1 MNRYW
6 AHSILFCI
14 LIMNGVQAQY
24 PIFWGGPGHK
34 DSEFDGGLNGWTT
47 TGLAS
52 SIPDSAINAVWTYSK
67 TSDARPFIF
76 GGGTPSANV
85 PIHSFSNANGA
96 AVFNSAYL
104 DTRGVFSNL
113 GTDKGPAPALSKMYF
128 PDNKFGIQS
137 GVLTSPK
144 IDCSSQSTV
153 AVWFFQLYYKFYG
166 KTSIEVTHDGGVN
179 WQEFLINIESPAANN
194 HVNNRLLVDITSA
207 AAGYSEVQF
216 RFKWSN
222 AFYFWIIDD
231 VYLVNMPDHDLAIT
245 HPYYSPSSYA
255 IPISQTCQDSLIFK
269 AALSNLGT
277 KTQRDVVF
285 ACYVENNMGLT
296 FFADSIIIPEFKAFT
311 KDSIVYLTSTFK
323 INNLPHEQGLYKIIW
338 KTYSLASSD
347 AILDDNIVSAN
358 FEITAAEES
367 VYAKEQ
373 KANGSLRFPGNYLIG
388 AQYITPDC
396 IDKRD
401 DFEIKSVL
409 VQLASTRNS
418 GSPGRLEGYQVVVY
432 ILKVK
437 DTVNADFSNFALDI
451 DLGDSNGSVEFIGV
465 GDYTCNEETNFE
477 DIYVPVKDINEKK
490 IYLEPNTRYFILV
503 DHLLEIPGT
512 FSIEHAA
519 DLSSLNAFE
528 TIPFNTPVYLKDKGL
543 WLANI
548 PGNPQPVC
556 RLKVSPGYYI
566 NTKNVNTL
574 SPNTLT
580 IKSNPVIQSRLELN
594 IQLEETSDVQ
604 LLIADIHGKIISK
617 QYYKSIDEQIAIF
630 DLSNYTSGMYVA
642 KLITKHGTRDLT
654 FSYLK

>member
-1 MNRYW
+1 MRFLL
-6 AHSILFCI
+6 HSILFCI
-14 LIMNGVQAQY
+14 IIINETQAQY
-24 PIFWGGPGHK
+24 PIFWGGPGNK
-34 DSEFDGGLNGWTT
+34 DSEFDGGLNVWTT

-67 TSDARPFIF
+67 KANAEPFVF
-76 GGGTPSANV
+76 GGGAPNANV
-85 PIHSFSNANGA
+85 PINSISRDNGA
-96 AVFNSAYL
+96 AVFNSVFL
-104 DTRGVFSNL
+104 DTRGVISNL
-113 GTDKGPAPALSKMYF
+113 GTDKGPAPAFSQIYF
-128 PDNKFGIQS
+128 PDNKMGIQS
-137 GVLTSPK
+137 GVLTSPI
-144 IDCSSQSTV
+144 IDCSSQTTV
-153 AVWFFQLYYKFYG
+153 AVWFFQLYFKYDG
-166 KTSIEVTHDGGVN
+166 VTSIEVTHDDGLT
-179 WQEFLINIESPAANN
+179 WIAFPINQDEKLFNSSI
-194 HVNNRLLVDITSA
+194 NNRLLVDISSA
-207 AAGYSEVQF
+207 AAGYSKVQF

-231 VYLVNMPDHDLAIT
+231 VYLVNMPDNDLAIT

-269 AALSNLGT
+269 AALSNHGS

-296 FFADSIIIPEFKAFT
+296 FFSDSIIIPELKAFT
-311 KDSIVYLTSTFK
+311 KDTSFTLSNTFK
-323 INNLPHEQGLYKIIW
+323 IKNLPREQGPYKIIW
-338 KTYSLASSD
+338 KTYSLASID
-347 AILDDNIVSAN
+347 AIPEDNIINAN
-358 FEITAAEES
+358 FEITIADES
-367 VYAKEQ
+367 IFAKEK
-373 KANGSLRFPGNYLIG
+373 KATGSFRFPGNYMIG
-388 AQYITPDC
+388 AQYRTPDC

-401 DFEIKSVL
+401 DFDIEYVL

-437 DTVNADFSNFALDI
+437 DTVKADFSNFALDR
-451 DLGDSNGSVEFIGV
+451 DLGDSNASVELIGL

-477 DIYVPVKDINEKK
+477 DIYVSVKDINEKK

-503 DHLLEIPGT
+503 DHMYEIPGT

-519 DLSSLNAFE
+519 DLSSLNVFE
-528 TIPFNTPVYLKDKGL
+528 TAPFNTPVYLKDKGL
-543 WLANI
+543 WLASI

-556 RLKVSPGYYI
+556 RLKIFPGYI
-566 NTKNVNTL
+566 IETTNGIAL
-574 SPNTLT
+574 SQNSLT
-580 IKSNPVIQSRLELN
+580 IKSNPVIHSNLELT
-594 IQLEETSDVQ
+594 IQLEETSDAQ

-630 DLSNYTSGMYVA
+630 DLSNYPSGMYVA

>member
-1 MNRYW
+1 MNSYW

-24 PIFWGGPGHK
+24 PIFWGGPGNK

-67 TSDARPFIF
+67 TSDARPFVF

-85 PIHSFSNANGA
+85 PIHSLSNANGA

-179 WQEFLINIESPAANN
+179 WQEFLINIDSPVANN

-207 AAGYSEVQF
+207 AAGYPEVQF

-231 VYLVNMPDHDLAIT
+231 VYLVNMPDHDLAIS
-245 HPYYSPSSYA
+245 HPFYAPSSYA

-269 AALSNLGT
+269 AALSNHGS

-296 FFADSIIIPEFKAFT
+296 FFADSIIIPELKAFT
-311 KDSIVYLTSTFK
+311 KDTTFTLLNTFK
-323 INNLPHEQGLYKIIW
+323 IKNLLLEKGPYKIIW
-338 KTYSLASSD
+338 KTYSLASID
-347 AILDDNIVSAN
+347 AIPEDNIIHAH
-358 FEITAAEES
+358 FEIKAAEES
-367 VYAKEQ
+367 FFAKEQ

-388 AQYITPDC
+388 AQYRTPDC
-396 IDKRD
+396 LDKRYNFD
-401 DFEIKSVL
+401 IEYVL
-409 VQLASTRNS
+409 VKLASTRNS

-437 DTVNADFSNFALDI
+437 DTVKADFSNFALDR
-451 DLGDSNGSVEFIGV
+451 DLGDSNGSVELIGL

-477 DIYVPVKDINEKK
+477 DIYVSVKDINEKK

-503 DHLLEIPGT
+503 DHMYEIPGT

-519 DLSSLNAFE
+519 DLSSLNVFE
-528 TIPFNTPVYLKDKGL
+528 TAPFNTPVYLKDKGL
-543 WLANI
+543 WLASI

-556 RLKVSPGYYI
+556 RLKIFPGYI
-566 NTKNVNTL
+566 IETNNSIAL
-574 SPNTLT
+574 SQNSLI
-580 IKSNPVIQSRLELN
+580 IKSNPVIHSNLELN
-594 IQLEETSDVQ
+594 IQLEETSDAQ
-604 LLIADIHGKIISK
+604 LLFADIHGKIISK
-617 QYYKSIDEQIAIF
+617 EYYKSIDEQTAIF
-630 DLSNYTSGMYVA
+630 DLSNYPSGMYVA
-642 KLITKHGTRDLT
+642 KLITKHGTRDLM

>member
-34 DSEFDGGLNGWTT
+34 DSEFDSGLNGWTT

-67 TSDARPFIF
+67 TSDARPFVF

-85 PIHSFSNANGA
+85 PIHSLSNANGA

-166 KTSIEVTHDGGVN
+166 KTSIEVTHDGGLN

-207 AAGYSEVQF
+207 AAGYLEVQF

-231 VYLVNMPDHDLAIT
+231 VYLVNMPDHDLAIS
-245 HPYYSPSSYA
+245 HPFYAPSSYA

-269 AALSNLGT
+269 AALSNHGT

-296 FFADSIIIPEFKAFT
+296 FFSDSIIIPELKANT
-311 KDSIVYLTSTFK
+311 KDSIITLSNTFK
-323 INNLPHEQGLYKIIW
+323 IKNLPHEEGLYKIIW
-338 KTYSLASSD
+338 KTYSLTSID
-347 AILDDNIVSAN
+347 AIPEDNIIHAN
-358 FEITAAEES
+358 FEITMAEKS
-367 VYAKEQ
+367 IFAKDK
-373 KANGSLRFPGNYLIG
+373 KANGSFRFPGNYMIG
-388 AQYITPDC
+388 AQYRTPDC

-401 DFEIKSVL
+401 DFEIEYVL
-409 VQLASTRNS
+409 VQLTSTTSS
-418 GSPGRLEGYQVVVY
+418 GTAGMLDGYLFDVY

-437 DTVNADFSNFALDI
+437 DTVNVDFSNFALDEDI
-451 DLGDSNGSVEFIGV
+451 VHSNGSVEFIGF
-465 GDYTCNEETNFE
+465 GDYACTGEGDFD
-477 DIYVPVKDINEKK
+477 DIFVQVKDLNGNK

-503 DHLLEIPGT
+503 DHQFAIPGADRV
-512 FSIEHAA
+512 EHAA

-528 TIPFNTPVYLKDKGL
+528 TMPFNTPVYLKDKGI
-543 WLANI
+543 WLASI

-556 RLKVSPGYYI
+556 RLKVSPGYII

-580 IKSNPVIQSRLELN
+580 IKSNPVIHSNLELT

-604 LLIADIHGKIISK
+604 LVIADIHGKIISK

>member
-1 MNRYW
+1 
-6 AHSILFCI
+6 
-14 LIMNGVQAQY
+14 MNGAQAQY
-24 PIFWGGPGHK
+24 PIFWGGPGNK
-34 DSEFDGGLNGWTT
+34 DSEFDGGLNEWTT

-67 TSDARPFIF
+67 TSDARPFVF

-85 PIHSFSNANGA
+85 PIHSLSNANGA

-179 WQEFLINIESPAANN
+179 WQEFPINIESPAANN

-207 AAGYSEVQF
+207 AAGYPEVQF

-231 VYLVNMPDHDLAIT
+231 VYLVNRPDHDLAIT

-269 AALSNLGT
+269 AALSNHGS

-296 FFADSIIIPEFKAFT
+296 FFSDSIIIPEFKAFI
-311 KDSIVYLTSTFK
+311 KDTSFTLSNTFK
-323 INNLPHEQGLYKIIW
+323 IKNLPREQGPYKIIW
-338 KTYSLASSD
+338 KTYSLASID
-347 AILDDNIVSAN
+347 AIPEDNIIHAN
-358 FEITAAEES
+358 FEITVDDES
-367 VYAKEQ
+367 FFAKEK
-373 KANGSLRFPGNYLIG
+373 KATGSFRFPGNYIIG
-388 AQYITPDC
+388 NQYRTPDC

-401 DFEIKSVL
+401 DFEIEYVL
-409 VQLASTRNS
+409 VQLTSTTS
-418 GSPGRLEGYQVVVY
+418 LGTAGMLDGYLFDVY

-437 DTVNADFSNFALDI
+437 DTVNADFSNFALNIDI
-451 DLGDSNGSVEFIGV
+451 IDSNGSVEFIGF
-465 GDYTCNEETNFE
+465 GDYMCTGEADFD
-477 DIYVPVKDINEKK
+477 DIFIQMKDLNGNK

-503 DHLLEIPGT
+503 DHQFEIPGADR
-512 FSIEHAA
+512 IEHAA
-519 DLSSLNAFE
+519 DLSSLKAFE
-528 TIPFNTPVYLKDKGL
+528 TMPFNTPVYLKDKNQ
-543 WLANI
+543 WLAHI
-548 PGNPQPVC
+548 PDNPQPIC
-556 RLKVSPGYYI
+556 RLKVSPGYII

-574 SPNTLT
+574 NPNTLT
-580 IKSNPVIQSRLELN
+580 LKYNPVIHSNVELN
-594 IQLEETSDVQ
+594 IQLEETSDAQ

-617 QYYKSIDEQIAIF
+617 EYYKSFDEKTAIF
-630 DLSNYTSGMYVA
+630 DLSNYPSGMYVA
-642 KLITKHGTRDLT
+642 KLITKHGTRDLM

>member
-52 SIPDSAINAVWTYSK
+52 SIPDSAINAVRTYSK
-67 TSDARPFIF
+67 TSDARPFVF

-85 PIHSFSNANGA
+85 PIHSLSNANGA

-128 PDNKFGIQS
+128 PDNKMGIQS
-137 GVLTSPK
+137 GALTSPK

-179 WQEFLINIESPAANN
+179 WQEFPINIESPAANN

-207 AAGYSEVQF
+207 AAGYPEVQF

-231 VYLVNMPDHDLAIT
+231 VYLVNRPDHDLAIT

-296 FFADSIIIPEFKAFT
+296 FFF
-311 KDSIVYLTSTFK
+311 
-323 INNLPHEQGLYKIIW
+323 
-338 KTYSLASSD
+338 
-347 AILDDNIVSAN
+347 
-358 FEITAAEES
+358 
-367 VYAKEQ
+367 
-373 KANGSLRFPGNYLIG
+373 R
-388 AQYITPDC
+388 
-396 IDKRD
+396 
-401 DFEIKSVL
+401 
-409 VQLASTRNS
+409 
-418 GSPGRLEGYQVVVY
+418 
-432 ILKVK
+432 
-437 DTVNADFSNFALDI
+437 
-451 DLGDSNGSVEFIGV
+451 
-465 GDYTCNEETNFE
+465 
-477 DIYVPVKDINEKK
+477 
-490 IYLEPNTRYFILV
+490 
-503 DHLLEIPGT
+503 
-512 FSIEHAA
+512 
-519 DLSSLNAFE
+519 
-528 TIPFNTPVYLKDKGL
+528 
-543 WLANI
+543 
-548 PGNPQPVC
+548 
-556 RLKVSPGYYI
+556 
-566 NTKNVNTL
+566 
-574 SPNTLT
+574 
-580 IKSNPVIQSRLELN
+580 
-594 IQLEETSDVQ
+594 
-604 LLIADIHGKIISK
+604 
-617 QYYKSIDEQIAIF
+617 
-630 DLSNYTSGMYVA
+630 
-642 KLITKHGTRDLT
+642 
-654 FSYLK
+654 